1 MRLNELFEIAKVKL
15 STDPTDYGAYVRD
28 AGKSE
33 PTTMI
38 NLNQIKSL
46 FEPEEF
52 GKMKLPKSSANVK
65 KIIAGIKRGDKLPPI
80 LVRRFENGYQVLDG
94 HHRYEAYKQMGV
106 KQIPARIIDPKNI
119 QKKTESKMLDKPTP
133 TVGDLAEKYHCSL
146 LAVEQQLKKGIK
158 AEMEHTSHYKVA
170 KEIALDHLGEDL
182 YYYKKLGKIEK
193 TDESCSPEC
202 TCPKCKGKK
211 KG

>member
-1 MRLNELFEIAKVKL
+1 MRLLELFDRQYLEDRIQGILSDGPIKVAKHFMDQFNDPRRKVPEGYLLTTIKIML
-15 STDPTDYGAYVRD
+15 KKNKKELEAMEVDTPFILKNKSGLGIPGEKIERPDGSIYYNLGTMHPNLRKRVSQRIFTDSV
-28 AGKSE
+28 E
-33 PTTMI
+33 
-38 NLNQIKSL
+38 
-46 FEPEEF
+46 
-52 GKMKLPKSSANVK
+52 
-65 KIIAGIKRGDKLPPI
+65 
-80 LVRRFENGYQVLDG
+80 
-94 HHRYEAYKQMGV
+94 
-106 KQIPARIIDPKNI
+106 
-119 QKKTESKMLDKPTP
+119 LDKPTP

-158 AEMEHTSHYKVA
+158 AEMEHTSHWKVA